1 MKKLLLLL
9 AIPALLILGGCTK
22 LASKP
27 EVVTTFEPMYE
38 FTKAIVGDKV
48 KVENIVPANQ
58 EVHEF
63 EPSAK
68 QVATM
73 TNAQALIYNSSDL
86 EKWALKVKND
96 GVKIEAS
103 KDVDKIEGDPHTWIS
118 PKQAIVEVNT
128 IAEALG
134 KAFPDDKATFEK
146 NAANY
151 VAKLKKLDAEFD
163 TLKDAKQKT
172 FITQHEAF
180 AYLARD
186 YGMNEIAIAGLDPE
200 VEPSAATLAKL
211 KGEMEK
217 AGLKNVYFEG
227 NANSKIA
234 ETLAKSVGA
243 NLIGINTVEGIS
255 DAQKKEGATYLTLM
269 EENLKALQQ
278 TIK

>member
-22 LASKP
+22 SASKP

-151 VAKLKKLDAEFD
+151 VAKLKKVDAEFD
-163 TLKDAKQKT
+163 TLKDAKQNT
-172 FITQHEAF
+172 FSTQHEAF

>member
-22 LASKP
+22 SASKP

-73 TNAQALIYNSSDL
+73 TNAQALIYNSTDL

>member
-1 MKKLLLLL
+1 MKKILMLFAIPAVLLL
-9 AIPALLILGGCTK
+9 AGCQKT
-22 LASKP
+22 ADKP

-48 KVENIVPANQ
+48 KIENIVPANQ

-73 TNAQALIYNSSDL
+73 TNAQAIIYNSDDL
-86 EKWALKVKND
+86 EKWALKVNNK

-103 KDVDKIEGDPHTWIS
+103 KDVNKIKGDPHTWIS
-118 PKQAIVEVNT
+118 PKQAIIEVNT
-128 IAEALG
+128 IASELG
-134 KAFPDDKATFEK
+134 KKFPDDKATFEK
-146 NAANY
+146 NAASY
-151 VAKLKKLDAEFD
+151 VAKLKKLDSEFD

-180 AYLARD
+180 AYLSRD
-186 YGMNEIAIAGLDPE
+186 YGLKEIAVAGLDPE
-200 VEPSAATLAKL
+200 VEPSASTLANL
-211 KGEMEK
+211 KVEMEK

-243 NLIGINTVEGIS
+243 NLIGINTVEGLS
-255 DAQKKEGATYLTLM
+255 DEQKKNGDNYLTLM
-269 EENLKALQQ
+269 QDNLTALKK

>member
-22 LASKP
+22 SASKP

>member
-22 LASKP
+22 SASKP

-134 KAFPDDKATFEK
+134 KAFPDDKQP
-146 NAANY
+146 
-151 VAKLKKLDAEFD
+151 LKKMQLIMW
-163 TLKDAKQKT
+163 Q
-172 FITQHEAF
+172 
-180 AYLARD
+180 
-186 YGMNEIAIAGLDPE
+186 N
-200 VEPSAATLAKL
+200 
-211 KGEMEK
+211 
-217 AGLKNVYFEG
+217 LKN
-227 NANSKIA
+227 
-234 ETLAKSVGA
+234 
-243 NLIGINTVEGIS
+243 
-255 DAQKKEGATYLTLM
+255 
-269 EENLKALQQ
+269 
-278 TIK
+278 

>member
-22 LASKP
+22 SASKP

-38 FTKAIVGDKV
+38 FTKAIVGDKD

>member
-1 MKKLLLLL
+1 MKKILMLFAIPAVLLL
-9 AIPALLILGGCTK
+9 AGCQKT
-22 LASKP
+22 ADKP

-48 KVENIVPANQ
+48 KIENIVPANQ

-73 TNAQALIYNSSDL
+73 TNAQAIIYNSDDL
-86 EKWALKVKND
+86 EKWALKVNNK

-103 KDVDKIEGDPHTWIS
+103 KDVNKIKGDPHTWIS
-118 PKQAIVEVNT
+118 PKQAIIEVNT
-128 IAEALG
+128 IAEELG
-134 KAFPDDKATFEK
+134 KKFPEDKTTFEK

-151 VAKLKKLDAEFD
+151 VVKLKKLDSEFD
-163 TLKDAKQKT
+163 TLKNAKQKT

-180 AYLARD
+180 AYLGRD
-186 YGMNEIAIAGLDPE
+186 YGLKEIAIAGLDPE
-200 VEPSAATLAKL
+200 VEPSASTLVTL
-211 KGEMEK
+211 KTEMEK

-243 NLIGINTVEGIS
+243 NLIGINTVEGLS
-255 DAQKKEGATYLTLM
+255 DQQKKNGDNYLTLM
-269 EENLKALQQ
+269 QENLTALKK

>member
-22 LASKP
+22 SASKP
-27 EVVTTFEPMYE
+27 QVVTTFEPMYE

-255 DAQKKEGATYLTLM
+255 DVQKKEGATYLTLM

>member
-9 AIPALLILGGCTK
+9 TIPALLVLGGCTK
-22 LASKP
+22 SASKP

>member
-22 LASKP
+22 SASKP

-200 VEPSAATLAKL
+200 VEPTAATLAKL

>member
-1 MKKLLLLL
+1 MKKLLLFL

-103 KDVDKIEGDPHTWIS
+103 KDVDKIQGDPHTWIS

-200 VEPSAATLAKL
+200 VEPTAATLAKL

>member
-48 KVENIVPANQ
+48 KVENIVPASQ

-73 TNAQALIYNSSDL
+73 TNAQALIYNSADL

-103 KDVDKIEGDPHTWIS
+103 KDVDKIQGDPHTWIS